1 MYLRRSIVCFSVIT
15 LTAAYVLPP
24 AAQAGSVEVAVADG
38 RVTVAATEA
47 SVDDILSKLGQAHE
61 FKTERLGNGPKP
73 YTLSGR
79 FEGSLDTVLSRIL
92 HKESHGI
99 QYSKNSNGG
108 IVRVVLYGPGSPAQ
122 AASSPARSYVVPAP
136 SATGGIV
143 PAAGQ
148 PTPPPQVKP
157 PHARTRSQQTQLQP
171 QPQQLQLEPQQLQAQ
186 QQPAGRRRAG
196 VIN

>member
-1 MYLRRSIVCFSVIT
+1 MMV
-15 LTAAYVLPP
+15 TAAYLLPP
-24 AAQAGSVEVAVADG
+24 AAQAGSVEVAAADG

-61 FKTERLGNGPKP
+61 FKIERLGKGPKP

-79 FEGSLDTVLSRIL
+79 FEGPLDTVLSRIL

-99 QYSKNSNGG
+99 QYSTNSNGG

-122 AASSPARSYVVPAP
+122 AASGPARSFVVPVP
-136 SATGGIV
+136 PATGGIATGGIL

-171 QPQQLQLEPQQLQAQ
+171 QPLQLEPQQLQAQ

>member
-1 MYLRRSIVCFSVIT
+1 MMV
-15 LTAAYVLPP
+15 TAAYLLPP
-24 AAQAGSVEVAVADG
+24 AAQAGSVEVAAADG

-61 FKTERLGNGPKP
+61 FKIERLGKGPKP

-79 FEGSLDTVLSRIL
+79 FEGPLDTVLSRIL

-99 QYSKNSNGG
+99 QYSTNSNGG

-122 AASSPARSYVVPAP
+122 AASGPARSFVVPVP
-136 SATGGIV
+136 PATGGIL

-171 QPQQLQLEPQQLQAQ
+171 QPLQLEPQQLQAQ